1 MKDVMY
7 WMGVG
12 YSVLSTT
19 ALVLSALARAFPK
32 KDFFATAAIAVGTW
46 AADFHRMLPG
56 GDNDE

>member
-7 WMGVG
+7 WLGVG

-19 ALVLSALARAFPK
+19 ALVLSALARAFPNK
-32 KDFFATAAIAVGTW
+32 AFFSAAASAVGTW

-56 GDNDE
+56 GDDE